1 MKKFSSTINGYD
13 KNEVN
18 SFVNEVTKEYESML
32 SKLKAKDEEIALL
45 KEQLQKYQS
54 LESTLNRAILV
65 AEDSS
70 TQIKKV
76 AKDEADIIIS
86 DAKKNASYIVND
98 ALIKAQKIEA
108 DADKL
113 RRSLK
118 IYKTRIKQTIEEQ
131 LTIVDDI
138 DNIEFIDKSE

>member
-1 MKKFSSTINGYD
+1 MKKFSTSINGYD
-13 KNEVN
+13 KYEVN
-18 SFVNEVTKEYESML
+18 SFVNDVTAEYESML
-32 SKLKAKDEEIALL
+32 NKLKARDEEIALL
-45 KEQLQKYQS
+45 KEQLDRYKG

-70 TQIKKV
+70 NQMKKV
-76 AKDEADIIIS
+76 AKDEADMIVS

-98 ALIKAQKIEA
+98 ALIKAEKIEA

-118 IYKTRIKQTIEEQ
+118 IYKARIKQVIEEQ
-131 LTIVDDI
+131 LTIVDDVE
-138 DNIEFIDKSE
+138 NINLEDKE

>member
-1 MKKFSSTINGYD
+1 MRKFNVTLNGYD

-18 SFVNEVTKEYESML
+18 YFVNEITREYEKIL
-32 SKLKAKDEEIALL
+32 EKLKAKDREVELL
-45 KEQLQKYQS
+45 EQQLAHYKG
-54 LESTLNRAILV
+54 LETTLNRAMMV

-70 TQIKKV
+70 SQLKKV
-76 AKDEADIIIS
+76 AKEEAKNIIE

-98 ALIKAQKIEA
+98 ALIKAEKIELEA
-108 DADKL
+108 DQL

-131 LTIVDDI
+131 LAMVDDV
-138 DNIEFIDKSE
+138 DNIKIERED